1 MIGFRTTMEDA
12 DCCEPS
18 LPAPLEGIP
27 LKNWCQNFELEFF
40 LDWSFF
46 AVFDG
51 HGGDEV
57 AKKGFYTTKNAP
69 TRDQRTKTG
78 QEPEN
83 FWK

>member
-27 LKNWCQNFELEFF
+27 LKNWYQNFELEFF

-57 AKKGFYTTKNAP
+57 AKKGFLY
-69 TRDQRTKTG
+69 D
-78 QEPEN
+78 
-83 FWK
+83 